1 MNKQYRPHPPDGYYF
16 PYRPN
21 GGIVMYDG
29 ARFEYN
35 EVKNYGGYMVEISH
49 GDNAIISNNIIHD
62 GWQYGITTAGS
73 SSHYSENARIS
84 GNTIYRMGQV
94 GIKMQ
99 HTSNSVITN
108 NKITLPSRYDLFTS
122 SWPHNTGSGTPDG
135 SPSPTGIRLYSYD
148 GPNDHVT
155 ITGNTIIGNG
165 GNNEVAIESDT
176 SANYYITI
184 TNNQIMNA
192 YTGINIKF
200 NNGIITGNTL
210 SDCVYDIMNRGNGNI
225 INNNLLI

>member
-1 MNKQYRPHPPDGYYF
+1 
-16 PYRPN
+16 
-21 GGIVMYDG
+21 
-29 ARFEYN
+29 
-35 EVKNYGGYMVEISH
+35 
-49 GDNAIISNNIIHD
+49 
-62 GWQYGITTAGS
+62 
-73 SSHYSENARIS
+73 
-84 GNTIYRMGQV
+84 
-94 GIKMQ
+94 
-99 HTSNSVITN
+99 
-108 NKITLPSRYDLFTS
+108 
-122 SWPHNTGSGTPDG
+122 
-135 SPSPTGIRLYSYD
+135 
-148 GPNDHVT
+148 VT